1 MFGFGSDIE
10 SVNGGHGTG
19 RGATGWTLP
28 WGRAAWIACALSLAL
43 ANVASLGPRAAAAAP
58 GVSPDV
64 RAKLLL
70 KVLSYDRQLAQRS
83 GGHLVLAVVTD
94 PAAPAAVRKDTAR
107 MVDALRAAAERFKV
121 AKMRATVVAVELGPD
136 LAATLAAQGATAVY
150 AVPSTAQA
158 PVVAA
163 AALARHA
170 PTLTTGREAVVA
182 GMAVGIFDKGGR
194 PGILINLPVAK
205 ALGMKLD
212 AKLLRFA
219 ELLR

>member
-1 MFGFGSDIE
+1 
-10 SVNGGHGTG
+10 V
-19 RGATGWTLP
+19 
-28 WGRAAWIACALSLAL
+28 LAL
-43 ANVASLGPRAAAAAP
+43 GLGVVGGLAPRAAAAP
-58 GVSPDV
+58 PSVSPDV

-83 GGHLVLAVVTD
+83 GGRLVLAVITD

-107 MVDALRAAAERFKV
+107 MADALRAAAERFKV
-121 AKMRATVVAVELGPD
+121 AKMRAEVVTVELGPD
-136 LAATLAAQGATAVY
+136 LAQVLQARGATVVY
-150 AVPSTAQA
+150 AVPGTTQA